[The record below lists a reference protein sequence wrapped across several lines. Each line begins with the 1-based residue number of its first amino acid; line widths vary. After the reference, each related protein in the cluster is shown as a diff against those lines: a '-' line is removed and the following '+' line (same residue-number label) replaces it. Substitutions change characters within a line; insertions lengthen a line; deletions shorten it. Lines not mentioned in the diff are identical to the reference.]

1 MSVTPKFVR
10 RSLLYFCR
18 SHIALAAGIAAAVA
32 VIVGALVVG
41 DSVRRSLRGLVVDR
55 LGNVQSLMHSRTF
68 FNPEI
73 LEKID
78 LERPEQSVLP
88 AIVLSDSTVENRT
101 GDRFFRASNVQVI
114 AADAQLFD
122 QASGSD
128 GFLRLEDDEVALN
141 ASLASE
147 LAIEVGD
154 ELTLRISKTPGAPA
168 DNPLGRRD
176 DAVISLPRQEVVAIL
191 PDKSFAGVT
200 FVVGQA
206 APKNVFCSLP
216 TVQDILECG
225 NDVNA
230 ALVLDPNAPMQLD
243 ESLVASCDMLNL
255 RLRPSIDDYGLQ
267 LSRHTLA
274 YPDTDADE
282 QPDSVF
288 DYFQVS
294 SDELIIDSVTA
305 DAIASKLGTRAKPS
319 ITYLANTIVKTT
331 PTPEDLSVVRS
342 ASRYEARRKA
352 RNAQARDTRSD
363 DNDSSMQAQQ
373 RRVVVGQ
380 AVTIM
385 LDDGGES
392 AEIGASDDLE
402 PAVVEQSRQVPYSIV
417 VGIEEDAIDL
427 WSHAEL
433 DISELQVPFC
443 WINNWL
449 AKEIDVQPGDW
460 IKMRYFMPETVDGRA
475 VETDMNFMVAG
486 IVEIT
491 EPTTPYRR
499 GREAKF
505 SSKPTVFNDPNL
517 TPSVP
522 GVTDQDSISKWDLP
536 FPIDEDLILDQDDD
550 YWKNH
555 RLTPKVL
562 GPHHLFALDALFGS
576 RFGSTTAFRIGASEV
591 ESEQTLRDELN
602 EALLEARAA
611 KGLAFR
617 PVRYEQL
624 KASSG
629 ATPFDMLFLSLSF
642 FVIVAALVLVVLLL
656 KLGIERRADQ
666 LGALFA
672 IGYSQRRV
680 RWLLLKEYAVV
691 ALLGGI
697 VGVVIGIGYARLMI
711 AGLQT
716 WWVGAITTPFL
727 EFSFGYVSLAIG
739 LAAGL
744 IASLVVIYFGLRRI
758 SRIEPLGLLRGRVDQ
773 GDTSPTG
780 PSRAAIAVAG
790 FAIAGAL
797 GLMFFG
803 LGQTGMARAGIFFG
817 CGMLTLV
824 AVLLAVG
831 QILRIGGRN
840 TQVGAP
846 LLTLA
851 LRAIRRNATRTTLSL
866 SLLSVASFLIASM
879 GVFQISPSEEGYG
892 GFDLIGASSQ
902 PIFDNLASS
911 TAREAAI
918 GDAASKLRGATVIP
932 MRMQSGED
940 ASCNNLFQ
948 VAKPT
953 ILGVPARLREMTD
966 LAPAS
971 VRFAWA
977 AAKNEQNPWRA
988 LQRVASGERDD
999 PIPVILDQN
1008 TAAWSLKQGAALGS
1022 QIIVEYD
1029 TRKLH
1034 FETVGLLS
1042 NSVLQG
1048 KLLVAEANFEQLF
1061 PHISGYRYFMI
1072 RSDGR
1077 PEEVAEGFESGWS
1090 DQGLDLAY
1098 SSVQLEQLLGVQNTY
1113 ISAFQTL
1120 GALGLLLG
1128 TFGLAAVQMRNIV
1141 ERRKELALMQAVG
1154 YSRGRI
1160 VLMLTLETTIILAL
1174 GLLLG
1179 ILAAAIA
1186 LAPFVWET
1194 GPQLALLMPV
1204 VSLLLV
1210 MAVGFV
1216 AAAIA
1221 ARQATR
1227 LNVLSGLRSE

>member
-10 RSLLYFCR
+10 RSLLYFSS
-18 SHIALAAGIAAAVA
+18 SHVALAAGIAAAVA

-41 DSVRRSLRGLVVDR
+41 DSVRRSLRGLVLDR
-55 LGNVQSLMHSRTF
+55 LGSVQSLMHSRTF
-68 FNPEI
+68 FNPAI
-73 LEKID
+73 LDGIELKTA
-78 LERPEQSVLP
+78 RQAVSP
-88 AIVLSDSTVENRT
+88 AILLSESTVENRT
-101 GDRFFRASNVQVI
+101 DDRFFRASNVQVI
-114 AADAQLFD
+114 AADPQLLD
-122 QASGSD
+122 QASGTED
-128 GFLRLEDDEVALN
+128 FLELGEDEVALN

-147 LAIEVGD
+147 LAVSIGD
-154 ELTLRISKTPGAPA
+154 EITLRFSKTPGAPA

-200 FVVGQA
+200 FFVGQS
-206 APKNVFCSLP
+206 APKNVFCSLS

-225 NDVNA
+225 SSVNA
-230 ALVLDPNAPMQLD
+230 ALVTDPKAPARLD
-243 ESLVASCDMLNL
+243 ESLVSSCDSLNL
-255 RLRPSIDDYGLQ
+255 QLQPTIDDYGLQ
-267 LSRHTLA
+267 LSRHTRVF
-274 YPDTDADE
+274 PDE
-282 QPDSVF
+282 DSEASEPVF
-288 DYFQVS
+288 DYFQIS
-294 SDELIIDSVTA
+294 SDELIIDSTTA
-305 DAIASKLGTRAKPS
+305 DAITSKLGKRAKPS
-319 ITYLANTIVKTT
+319 ITYLANTIVKTA
-331 PTPEDLSVVRS
+331 PTAEDLSAARS
-342 ASRYEARRKA
+342 AASYEARRKA
-352 RNAQARDTRSD
+352 RNLQRANGSAPAAER
-363 DNDSSMQAQQ
+363 

-380 AVTIM
+380 AVTVR
-385 LDDGGES
+385 LDDEDVV
-392 AEIGASDDLE
+392 AEFDQGNERDQVE
-402 PAVVEQSRQVPYSIV
+402 VEQSREVPYSIV

-427 WSHAEL
+427 WNHAPLEL
-433 DISELQVPFC
+433 SELQVPFC
-443 WINNWL
+443 WVNNWL

-486 IVEIT
+486 IVDIT
-491 EPTTPYRR
+491 EPTTPYVRR
-499 GREAKF
+499 REPKY
-505 SSKPTVFNDPNL
+505 SSAPTVFNDPNL

-536 FPIDEDLILDQDDD
+536 FPIDEELILDQDDD

-555 RLTPKVL
+555 RLTPKVF

-576 RFGSTTAFRIGASEV
+576 RFGRTTAIRIDASDV
-591 ESEQTLRDELN
+591 ESEQSLRDALD
-602 EALLEARAA
+602 EALLEARAV

-656 KLGIERRADQ
+656 KLGIERRAGQ

-672 IGYSQRRV
+672 IGFTQRRV
-680 RWLLLKEYAVV
+680 RWLLLKEYSAV
-691 ALLGGI
+691 AFLGGL
-697 VGVVIGIGYARLMI
+697 VGVAIGIGYARLMI

-716 WWVGAITTPFL
+716 WWVGAISTPFL
-727 EFSFGYVSLAIG
+727 EFSFGYLSLAIG
-739 LAAGL
+739 LAVGL
-744 IASLVVIYFGLRRI
+744 IASLIVMYSGLRRI
-758 SRIEPLGLLRGRVDQ
+758 SRVEPLGLLRGRVDERDMSQ
-773 GDTSPTG
+773 AS
-780 PSRAAIAVAG
+780 PSRAAITVAG
-790 FAIAGAL
+790 FSLAGAL

-824 AVLLAVG
+824 AVLVAVG
-831 QILRIGGRN
+831 QVLRTGGGKV
-840 TQVGAP
+840 QLGGP
-846 LLTLA
+846 LITLA
-851 LRAIRRNATRTTLSL
+851 VRAIRRNATRTTLSL

-918 GDAASKLRGATVIP
+918 GDAASALRGSTVIA
-932 MRMQSGED
+932 MRMEAGED

-953 ILGVPARLREMTD
+953 ILGVPSRLREMTD
-966 LAPAS
+966 LAPEA
-971 VRFAWA
+971 VKFAWA
-977 AAKNEQNPWRA
+977 AKKNEQNPWRA
-988 LQRVASGERDD
+988 LQRVASGDRDD

-1008 TAAWSLKQGAALGS
+1008 TAAWSLKQGASLGA
-1022 QIIVEYD
+1022 QIVVEYD

-1048 KLLVAEANFEQLF
+1048 KLMIAEANFEKQF
-1061 PHISGYRYFMI
+1061 PHISGYRYFMV
-1072 RSDGR
+1072 RSGGR
-1077 PEEVAEGFESGWS
+1077 PEAVAEGFESGWS

-1154 YSRGRI
+1154 YSRSRI
-1160 VLMLTLETTIILAL
+1160 TLMLTLETTIVLGL

-1179 ILAAAIA
+1179 ILAAGIA

-1194 GPQLALLMPV
+1194 GPQLALLMPAA
-1204 VSLLLV
+1204 SLLLV

-1221 ARQATR
+1221 SRQATK
-1227 LNVLSGLRSE
+1227 LSVLAGLRSE